1 MRNPGSKVWCVYVQ
15 KVDRCFFFE
24 KGWGKFVQDNF
35 LELGDFLVFHYVG
48 NSKFEVIIYGKHCCE
63 KELLAATASNDEP
76 HSKGDERQENA
87 KRENGERGESG
98 TGPPLP
104 RDKERQRNA
113 SCKGRGKSGSFGRF
127 NSSRKG
133 TMDKR
138 RSEGPDEYKSGAD
151 QIQAKR
157 SGVIHI
163 KSDSSSCDEMDN
175 DSDSSSGGDEL
186 KTKEDQLHQ
195 GNERKCE
202 PSKFS

>member
-1 MRNPGSKVWCVYVQ
+1 M
-15 KVDRCFFFE
+15 
-24 KGWGKFVQDNF
+24 QDNF

-76 HSKGDERQENA
+76 HSKGDERQENV

-175 DSDSSSGGDEL
+175 DSYSSSGGDEL